1 MHVWQRVA
9 YTTRMAPTA
18 MGARAMYLF
27 LTYFKFAASDSVTT
41 PAPMLGGV
49 SFYRQQAR
57 DHSICTIIRTDAL
70 LTFTFKDKIHQLTVR
85 E

>member
-1 MHVWQRVA
+1 
-9 YTTRMAPTA
+9 
-18 MGARAMYLF
+18 
-27 LTYFKFAASDSVTT
+27 VTT
-41 PAPMLGGV
+41 PAPLLGGV

-85 E
+85 QSFFRILMQLFFKLEHILIA